1 MGSKP
6 DYDPNTVKQNW
17 EALSTDENS
26 VLLNRATQGLYAPGS
41 TFKIVTALEY
51 MREHSDYNS
60 YSYNCTGVIEQEGTA
75 IHCYGGNVHGPLDL
89 QGSFAYSCNTSFSNI
104 GLSLDP
110 SAFQATSK
118 ELLFGK
124 KLPCVLP
131 AAKSSFTLSVQDGS
145 AARMMTAW
153 SAAITSFRGASVI
166 WWSWQTPAPTMS
178 GMPSGGMTICPLF
191 RKTGCSRSQRTKHSS
206 SRCCPLL

>member
-1 MGSKP
+1 MVTTLDATLQEAAYDALGAYKGAVVVLEPSTGKILAMVSKP

-89 QGSFAYSCNTSFSNI
+89 QGSFAYSCLLYTS
-104 GLSLDP
+104 D
-110 SAFQATSK
+110 
-118 ELLFGK
+118 
-124 KLPCVLP
+124 
-131 AAKSSFTLSVQDGS
+131 AADE
-145 AARMMTAW
+145 
-153 SAAITSFRGASVI
+153 
-166 WWSWQTPAPTMS
+166 
-178 GMPSGGMTICPLF
+178 
-191 RKTGCSRSQRTKHSS
+191 
-206 SRCCPLL
+206 